1 MKRSATLNFVLL
13 LLGLSLLCGCGYKAG
28 AMVNG
33 KADLPIPNTIILR
46 NNETGAIKEF
56 DSADEEFERLYD
68 ALNTRWG
75 MYGDKKELG
84 YYLMAYA
91 YSPEEIP
98 CCEAEFRFDPGSVAD
113 HNIIPSNMT
122 SDDVIGVILSLDK
135 GSNKAAYIISDMDDF
150 RAATALVYEPSD
162 DTLEYAL
169 SLLNQ

>member
-56 DSADEEFERLYD
+56 TSVDEEFDRLYNT
-68 ALNTRWG
+68 LNARWG

-84 YYLMAYA
+84 Y
-91 YSPEEIP
+91 
-98 CCEAEFRFDPGSVAD
+98 
-113 HNIIPSNMT
+113 
-122 SDDVIGVILSLDK
+122 
-135 GSNKAAYIISDMDDF
+135 
-150 RAATALVYEPSD
+150 
-162 DTLEYAL
+162 
-169 SLLNQ
+169 

>member
-56 DSADEEFERLYD
+56 TSVDEEFDRLYNT
-68 ALNTRWG
+68 LNARWG

-84 YYLMAYA
+84 YYQMY
-91 YSPEEIP
+91 YTFDTETPP
-98 CCEAEFRFDPGSVAD
+98 RYEAEFHFSPGSIAD
-113 HNIIPSNMT
+113 HNAFPKN
-122 SDDVIGVILSLDK
+122 SDEIIGVVFALDK
-135 GSNKAAYIISDMDDF
+135 GADKAAYIFNGVDDY
-150 RAATALVYEPSD
+150 RASTALVYQPSD

>member
-56 DSADEEFERLYD
+56 TSVDEEFDRLYNT
-68 ALNTRWG
+68 LNARWG

-84 YYLMAYA
+84 YYQMY
-91 YSPEEIP
+91 YTFDTETPP
-98 CCEAEFRFDPGSVAD
+98 TYEAEFRFPPGSIPD
-113 HNIIPSNMT
+113 HNAFPKN
-122 SDDVIGVILSLDK
+122 SDEIIGVVFALDK
-135 GSNKAAYIISDMDDF
+135 GADKAAYIFNGVDDY
-150 RAATALVYEPSD
+150 RASTALVYQPSD